1 MTLKEEFIKYVEE
14 MMENSSVVMNEYAQK
29 YWEALKVEA
38 SSDKPI
44 LTDDGKNILQYLREH
59 SETTLWKS
67 REIAEGLEISS
78 RKVSGSM
85 RKLVN
90 DGFIEKIGK
99 DPAIYT
105 LTDNG
110 KNIEIN

>member
-29 YWEALKVEA
+29 YWEALKVET

-59 SETTLWKS
+59 LETTLGKS

-85 RKLVN
+85 RKLVS
-90 DGFIEKIGK
+90 DGFVEKIGK

>member
-1 MTLKEEFIKYVEE
+1 MTLKEEFIKYVEA

-29 YWEALKVEA
+29 YWEALKVET

-44 LTDDGKNILQYLREH
+44 LTDDGKNILRYLREH
-59 SETTLWKS
+59 LETTLWKS

-85 RKLVN
+85 RKLVS

-110 KNIEIN
+110 KNIEID

>member
-29 YWEALKVEA
+29 YWEALKVET

-59 SETTLWKS
+59 LETTLWKS

-85 RKLVN
+85 RKLVS

>member
-1 MTLKEEFIKYVEE
+1 MTLKEEFIKYVEA
-14 MMENSSVVMNEYAQK
+14 MMEYSTVVMNEYAQK
-29 YWEALKVEA
+29 YWEALKIDTT
-38 SSDKPI
+38 SDKPI
-44 LTDDGKNILQYLREH
+44 LTDDGKLILQFMRDHLD
-59 SETTLWKS
+59 TNLWKS

-90 DGFIEKIGK
+90 DGFVEKIGK

>member
-1 MTLKEEFIKYVEE
+1 M
-14 MMENSSVVMNEYAQK
+14 
-29 YWEALKVEA
+29 KVET

-59 SETTLWKS
+59 LETTLWKS

-85 RKLVN
+85 RKLVS